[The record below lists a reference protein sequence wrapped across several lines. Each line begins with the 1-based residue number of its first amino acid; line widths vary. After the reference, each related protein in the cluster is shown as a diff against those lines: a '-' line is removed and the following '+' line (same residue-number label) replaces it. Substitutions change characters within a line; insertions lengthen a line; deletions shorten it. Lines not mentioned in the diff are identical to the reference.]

1 MKVINRFIHNV
12 DWAYFITVST
22 TLVSYI
28 VIIPLMKRFL
38 PCVTAQKDVF
48 KV

>member
-12 DWAYFITVST
+12 DWAYFVTVST

-28 VIIPLMKRFL
+28 VIVPLMKRFL
-38 PCVTAQKDVF
+38 PYVTAQKDVLR
-48 KV
+48 V